1 MDARADGPRTLCVYC
16 GSSNRIPE
24 SHKLA
29 AGRFGRLM
37 AEAGC
42 RLVYGGGR
50 VGLMGIV
57 ADAMIQGGAEVI
69 GIIPEFL
76 HDFEV
81 GHTGVTR
88 LEVVDSMHTRKR
100 RMAELADGFVVLP
113 GGLGTLDEMFEIVTW
128 RQLGLHQKPVVLVNQ
143 DGYWTGLLAMID
155 SMCAT
160 GYLRQ
165 EHLGLIR
172 VVDDVDAVLPALKRL
187 GQPELNVQ
195 DKWL

>member
-1 MDARADGPRTLCVYC
+1 RFRALQWLALPPRLWHRRYIRSTSDIRRPMDARADGPRTLCVYC

-24 SHKLA
+24 SHKRA
-29 AGRFGRLM
+29 AERFGR
-37 AEAGC
+37 AVAAAGC

-57 ADAMIQGGAEVI
+57 ADAMIRGGAEVI

-76 HDFEV
+76 HDYEV

-113 GGLGTLDEMFEIVTW
+113 GGLGTL
-128 RQLGLHQKPVVLVNQ
+128 
-143 DGYWTGLLAMID
+143 
-155 SMCAT
+155 
-160 GYLRQ
+160 
-165 EHLGLIR
+165 
-172 VVDDVDAVLPALKRL
+172 
-187 GQPELNVQ
+187 
-195 DKWL
+195 

>member
-1 MDARADGPRTLCVYC
+1 MDARAGGPRTLCVYC
-16 GSSNRIPE
+16 GSSNHVPD
-24 SHKLA
+24 SHKKA
-29 AGRFGRLM
+29 ADRFGRRL

-42 RLVYGGGR
+42 RMIYGGGR

-57 ADAMIQGGAEVI
+57 ADAMIREGAEVI

-76 HDFEV
+76 HDYEV

-143 DGYWTGLLAMID
+143 DGYWSGLVSLIEGM
-155 SMCAT
+155 SAT
-160 GYLRQ
+160 GYIRR
-165 EHLGLIR
+165 EHLGLVR
-172 VVDDVDAVLPALKRL
+172 VVDDVDAVLPALERL
-187 GQPELNVQ
+187 GEPALNVR

>member
-1 MDARADGPRTLCVYC
+1 MDARADGTRTLCVYC
-16 GSSNRIPE
+16 GSSNRVPD
-24 SHKLA
+24 SHKQA
-29 AGRFGRLM
+29 AERFGRGL
-37 AEAGC
+37 AAAGC

-57 ADAMIQGGAEVI
+57 ADAMIRGGAEVI

-100 RMAELADGFVVLP
+100 RMAELADAFVVLP

-143 DGYWTGLLAMID
+143 DGYWSGLLAMID

-165 EHLGLIR
+165 EHLALIQ
-172 VVDDVDAVLPALKRL
+172 VVGDVDAVLPALERA

>member
-1 MDARADGPRTLCVYC
+1 MDVRAKGPRTLCVYC

-24 SHKLA
+24 SHKQA
-29 AGRFGRLM
+29 AQRFGEAM
-37 AEAGC
+37 AAEGC

-57 ADAMIQGGAEVI
+57 ADAMIAGGAEVI

-100 RMAELADGFVVLP
+100 RMAELSDAFIVLP
-113 GGLGTLDEMFEIVTW
+113 GGLGTLDEMFEIITW
-128 RQLGLHQKPVVLVNQ
+128 RQLGLHHKPIVLVNQ
-143 DGYWTGLLAMID
+143 DGYWSGLTAMID
-155 SMCAT
+155 DMCRT
-160 GYLRQ
+160 GYLRE
-165 EHLGLIR
+165 EHLGLLH
-172 VVDDVDAVLPALKRL
+172 VVDDVDAVLPALETSP
-187 GQPELNVQ
+187 QPDLNVQ

>member
-1 MDARADGPRTLCVYC
+1 MDARADGTRTLCVYC
-16 GSSNRIPE
+16 GSSNRVPD
-24 SHKLA
+24 SHKQAAQRFGCRLA
-29 AGRFGRLM
+29 A
-37 AEAGC
+37 AGC

-100 RMAELADGFVVLP
+100 RMAELADAFVVLP

-143 DGYWTGLLAMID
+143 DGYWSGLLAMID
-155 SMCAT
+155 DMCAT

-165 EHLGLIR
+165 EHLGLIS
-172 VVDDVDAVLPALKRL
+172 VVDDVDAVLPALEL
-187 GQPELNVQ
+187 AGQPELNVQ

>member
-172 VVDDVDAVLPALKRL
+172 VVDDVDAVLPALERL

>member
-1 MDARADGPRTLCVYC
+1 MDARAVGSRTLCVYC

-24 SHKLA
+24 SHKSAATRLGELLA
-29 AGRFGRLM
+29 AD
-37 AEAGC
+37 GC

-57 ADAMIQGGAEVI
+57 ADAMIAAGAEVI

-81 GHTGVTR
+81 GHTGVTT
-88 LEVVDSMHTRKR
+88 LEVVDSMHTRKQ

-113 GGLGTLDEMFEIVTW
+113 GGLGTLDELFEIMTW
-128 RQLGLHQKPVVLVNQ
+128 RQLGLHRKPIVLVNQ
-143 DGYWTGLLAMID
+143 DGYWDGLLGMLD
-155 SMCAT
+155 HMRDC
-160 GYLRQ
+160 GYLRP
-165 EHLGLIR
+165 EHLALLR
-172 VVDDVDAVLPALKRL
+172 VVPDVDAVLEALA
-187 GQPELNVQ
+187 QISEPETDVK

>member
-1 MDARADGPRTLCVYC
+1 MDARARGPRTLCVYC
-16 GSSNRIPE
+16 GSSNRVPD
-24 SHKLA
+24 SHKQA
-29 AGRFGRLM
+29 AARLGRSL

-42 RLVYGGGR
+42 GLVYGGGR

-57 ADAMIQGGAEVI
+57 ADAMIAAKADVI

-76 HDFEV
+76 HDYEV

-113 GGLGTLDEMFEIVTW
+113 GGLGTLDEMFEITTW
-128 RQLGLHQKPVVLVNQ
+128 RQLGLHRKPIVVVNQ
-143 DGYWTGLLAMID
+143 DGYWSPLLSMIEQM
-155 SMCAT
+155 SGS
-160 GYLRQ
+160 GYLRP
-165 EHLGLIR
+165 EHLGLLR
-172 VVDDVDAVLPALKRL
+172 VVDDVDDVLPALAEI
-187 GQPELNVQ
+187 PEADLDVR